1 MMLFAPYVS
10 AVPLVVLASVLTM
23 TAIGM
28 FEWEPL
34 RLIPKTPL
42 PDAIVLILTMVITVV
57 ADLITAVLAG
67 FALAG
72 FLFVYRMSELG
83 VTNLLSSNRTGVL
96 DPEDLE
102 RMRKHKIVAY
112 DIEGP
117 LFFGAARNFVR
128 EIERESSFRVIILNM
143 TSVPVVDTTGA
154 LALEDIVDRLRRD
167 KKKLIIAGLR
177 KEVRTVLHR
186 LGVSQKIG
194 VGNFAGDL
202 RRAVD
207 YAVAHVTG
215 QAERVHLGTYLSQD
229 LILLDVEAESKEE
242 LFKLM
247 AGRAAREKYVTDI
260 VAFSRDLW
268 EREESASTGLT
279 NGVALPHSRSGSA
292 GKVVVIAARL
302 KSPLEYETL
311 DGKPV
316 RLVFMIAAS
325 SENDI
330 YLRLLSMLAGAIGK
344 TGVIDALLAADTTHD
359 FYDILAH
366 EIDHEDHP

>member
-1 MMLFAPYVS
+1 
-10 AVPLVVLASVLTM
+10 
-23 TAIGM
+23 
-28 FEWEPL
+28 
-34 RLIPKTPL
+34 
-42 PDAIVLILTMVITVV
+42 
-57 ADLITAVLAG
+57 
-67 FALAG
+67 
-72 FLFVYRMSELG
+72 
-83 VTNLLSSNRTGVL
+83 
-96 DPEDLE
+96 
-102 RMRKHKIVAY
+102 
-112 DIEGP
+112 
-117 LFFGAARNFVR
+117 
-128 EIERESSFRVIILNM
+128 
-143 TSVPVVDTTGA
+143 
-154 LALEDIVDRLRRD
+154 
-167 KKKLIIAGLR
+167 
-177 KEVRTVLHR
+177 
-186 LGVSQKIG
+186 
-194 VGNFAGDL
+194 
-202 RRAVD
+202 
-207 YAVAHVTG
+207 VTG

-229 LILLDVEAESKEE
+229 LILLDVEVESKEE

-344 TGVIDALLAADTTHD
+344 AGVIDALLAADTTHD